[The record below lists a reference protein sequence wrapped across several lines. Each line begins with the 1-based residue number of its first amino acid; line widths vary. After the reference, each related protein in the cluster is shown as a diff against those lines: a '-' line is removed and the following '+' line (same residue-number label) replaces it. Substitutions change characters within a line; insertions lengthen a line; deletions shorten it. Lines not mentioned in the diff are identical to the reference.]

1 MIYYQDSVKFK
12 PELLDVQSAKDRIK
26 REQLTAMYAPK
37 LKDLRLAQKYD
48 LYCYDRN
55 VSTSVPKY
63 VFTIIDS
70 DDRQVLKKKTAAAF
84 ITPQGKER

>member
-1 MIYYQDSVKFK
+1 LY
-12 PELLDVQSAKDRIK
+12 
-26 REQLTAMYAPK
+26 TPK

-55 VSTSVPKY
+55 VST
-63 VFTIIDS
+63 TIPRYILTVIDS
-70 DDRQVLKKKTAAAF
+70 EDRAVMKKKTCAAF